1 MKASSLHKCSIRHQL
16 RYASIISV
24 WQGRAM
30 IGSKRRLWRACII
43 LSASITLSILIY
55 FNYEPRKAVDNL
67 AAKFVL
73 SSDLMWAR
81 QPKMDILDTFNHVK
95 STRVV
100 NTTFS
105 TTPIKNTTITS
116 TTECSNNYILSV
128 WNQPV
133 GAALGNKMSDYA
145 SLIGHARK
153 LQLRP
158 FIMPSM
164 RDELSK
170 IFR

>member
-30 IGSKRRLWRACII
+30 IVFRRSLWRACII
-43 LSASITLSILIY
+43 LSATITLSMLIY
-55 FNYEPRKAVDNL
+55 FNYVTKKAVDNL
-67 AAKFVL
+67 AAKFAL
-73 SSDLMWAR
+73 SADLMWAR
-81 QPKMDILDTFNHVK
+81 QPKMDILDTPNHVT
-95 STRVV
+95 SSRVV

-128 WNQPV
+128 WDQPH

-164 RDELSK
+164 RDALSK